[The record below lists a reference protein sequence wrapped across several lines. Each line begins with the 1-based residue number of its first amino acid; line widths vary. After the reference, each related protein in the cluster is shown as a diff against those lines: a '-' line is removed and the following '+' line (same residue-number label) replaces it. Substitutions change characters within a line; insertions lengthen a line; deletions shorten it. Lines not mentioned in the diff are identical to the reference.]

1 MIPWGWNFGFSPSA
15 PIPCVG
21 LALYQAQLPPC
32 RKTGRALYQAQLP
45 PCRKKSAADDALAP
59 EDFRSPWGPAP
70 ATRSSVDFDLTQQA
84 EVAQHFSCTQNHA
97 GQRVVRNRNW
107 QPGFFPNPLVQVLDQ
122 RAAARQHNPT
132 VADVRAQLRRRPLQR
147 HPNRVHNG
155 RNRLTQ
161 RLANL
166 AIVNRNR
173 LGHALN
179 QVASL

>member
-32 RKTGRALYQAQLP
+32 RK
-45 PCRKKSAADDALAP
+45 KSAADGALAP
-59 EDFRSPWGPAP
+59 EDFRSPWGSAP

-84 EVAQHFSCTQNHA
+84 EVAQHFSCAQNHA

-122 RAAARQHNPT
+122 CSAARQHNPA
-132 VADVRAQLRRRPLQR
+132 VADVRAQLR
-147 HPNRVHNG
+147 
-155 RNRLTQ
+155 
-161 RLANL
+161 
-166 AIVNRNR
+166 
-173 LGHALN
+173 
-179 QVASL
+179 